1 MVKLKS
7 GENSAA
13 KEFGLFIGMVVTTTQ
28 IVDKSTTEQHQVQI
42 QLNSRLNWLNLKTF
56 KIKSETFVPQNVHV
70 KNSNNK
76 V

>member
-42 QLNSRLNWLNLKTF
+42 QLNLKTF